1 MIKLQIREIINQSVD
16 FFKSHY
22 EFLLPFSLI
31 YFVLSILGAVIPE
44 PIRTIFSLLML
55 PLAFGCQ
62 YFIDRVYK
70 GHEKK
75 FSLFFDIYR
84 QSLKYISISFLKVL
98 IFLIIFLPFLTT
110 IYSELEFYHFNQEE
124 IMKAIQ
130 TGSFNFSH
138 QSRLYLA
145 VSMVIA
151 LMSAP
156 FLVFV
161 EYYGLLD
168 GYGVMESFQKS
179 YHTGA
184 KYYLSI
190 FKVLLVSVG
199 VVLIGFMGCCI
210 PVLAAFP
217 FMYLLYYHAY
227 RMIEPTTLSKKN
239 IHNLGAF

>member
-31 YFVLSILGAVIPE
+31 YFVLSIFRFFIPG
-44 PIRTIFSLLML
+44 PGQTIYSLLIL

-84 QSLKYISISFLKVL
+84 LSLKYISISFLKVL
-98 IFLIIFLPFLTT
+98 IYLIIFLPFLTT

-130 TGSFNFSH
+130 TNSFNFSH

-156 FLVFV
+156 FLLFV

-190 FKVLLVSVG
+190 FKVIIVSEG
-199 VVLIGFMGCCI
+199 VNIIGFMGCCI
-210 PVLAAFP
+210 LTIVTFP
-217 FMYLLYYHAY
+217 LVCLIYY
-227 RMIEPTTLSKKN
+227 
-239 IHNLGAF
+239 

>member
-1 MIKLQIREIINQSVD
+1 MIKLQVREIINQSVD

-22 EFLLPFSLI
+22 EYLLPFSLI
-31 YFVLSILGAVIPE
+31 YFVLSILGAFVPE
-44 PIRTIFSLLML
+44 PIRTIYSLLML

-70 GHEKK
+70 GDEKK
-75 FSLFFDIYR
+75 FSIFFDIYR
-84 QSLKYISISFLKVL
+84 QSMKYIAISFLKVI

-110 IYSELEFYHFNQEE
+110 IYADLEFYHFNQEE
-124 IMKAIQ
+124 ILKAIQ
-130 TGSFNFSH
+130 TQNFNFSH

-145 VSMVIA
+145 ISMIIA
-151 LMSAP
+151 LMSSP
-156 FLVFV
+156 FLLFV

-168 GYGVMESFQKS
+168 GFDVVESFQKS

-199 VVLIGFMGCCI
+199 VILIGFIGCCL

-217 FMYLLYYHAY
+217 FMYLIYYHAY
-227 RMIEPTTLSKKN
+227 RMIEPATPTRKN
-239 IHNLGAF
+239 IPDFGSF